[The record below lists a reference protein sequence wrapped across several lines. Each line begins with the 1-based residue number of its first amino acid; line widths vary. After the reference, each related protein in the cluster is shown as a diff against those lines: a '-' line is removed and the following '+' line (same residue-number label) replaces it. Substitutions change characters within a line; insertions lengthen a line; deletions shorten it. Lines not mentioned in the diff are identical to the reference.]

1 MMIRKKRD
9 SSGSMIMRRIDALC
23 LAISVFAFLFTAS
36 CATKKPHINTAKGPS
51 WNAERLLVASRDSAR
66 ESMKETNRRKAKELA
81 QKGVGYAEHCLM
93 LLPEE
98 AGCYYWRA
106 INTGL
111 YYRVHIIGYQRGV
124 KKMIEDCHKVIDID
138 ASYDHGGA
146 YRVLGQI
153 YTQLPQTGGHA
164 DSITRDLPLA
174 EHYLRKALR
183 LAPDYPENHLALAE
197 TLLAQGK
204 IAEAI
209 KALTVAQE
217 LVPQWRNDT
226 SYEEWKHNALTLER
240 EIARASE

>member
-1 MMIRKKRD
+1 MMRKKRD
-9 SSGSMIMRRIDALC
+9 SSSSMIMRRIYALC
-23 LAISVFAFLFTAS
+23 LAISVFALLIIAS
-36 CATKKPHINTAKGPS
+36 CGTKKAHINTAKGPS

-66 ESMKETNRRKAKELA
+66 ESMNETNRRKAKELA
-81 QKGVGYAEHCLM
+81 TQGVEYAERCLM

-106 INTGL
+106 VNTGL
-111 YYRVHIIGYQRGV
+111 YYRVQIIGYQRGV
-124 KKMIEDCHKVIDID
+124 KNMIEDCHRVIDID
-138 ASYDHGGA
+138 AGYDHAGA
-146 YRVLGQI
+146 YRILGQI

-183 LAPDYPENHLALAE
+183 LSPDYPENHLVLAE

-217 LVPQWRNDT
+217 LVPQWRNDS
-226 SYEEWKHNALTLER
+226 SYNEWKHNALTLEK